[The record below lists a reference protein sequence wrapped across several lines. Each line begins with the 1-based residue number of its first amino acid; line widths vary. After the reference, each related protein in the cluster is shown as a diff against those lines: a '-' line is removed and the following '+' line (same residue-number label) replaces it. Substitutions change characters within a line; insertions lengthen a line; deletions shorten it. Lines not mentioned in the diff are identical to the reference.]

1 MIDAKL
7 LEEINDDLRRE
18 EVPHARRP
26 FEAIMRASKRLGIS
40 ISMRSKESDTV
51 FKWFKERE
59 KPGSGAVGGV
69 YKSAFYFDSEFWA
82 VDIPIAYGTVSIG
95 PFDYIRDMPE
105 ETIDL
110 LAKTWG
116 AQYLVFWA
124 DCADYGMGFDEL
136 CRNKDLDQFGIE
148 LLNAADQELRNTI
161 LLLLETRPKSR
172 AILTARMA
180 TEMFIKSFLALSRGL
195 SHEEATSIGHN
206 LEAGLK
212 EFISVSGMT
221 NWQPIV
227 EKLKVFPPVAD
238 RYREQSV
245 SNSALADALSIA
257 QSLGAVTTREF
268 TNRRIIEQIMPQIE
282 QYFGDSGALGL

>member
-1 MIDAKL
+1 MIDTKL

-18 EVPHARRP
+18 EIPHARRP
-26 FEAIMRASKRLGIS
+26 FEAIMRVSKKLGIS
-40 ISMRSKESDTV
+40 ISMRSDESDII
-51 FKWFKERE
+51 FKWFKQRE

-105 ETIDL
+105 TTIDA
-110 LAKTWG
+110 LARTKG

-136 CRNKDLDQFGIE
+136 RRNKHLDQFGIE
-148 LLNAADQELRNTI
+148 LLNAADQELRSTVS
-161 LLLLETRPKSR
+161 LLLERRPGAR

-195 SHEEATSIGHN
+195 SQEEAKSIGHD
-206 LEAGLK
+206 LETGLK
-212 EFISVSGMT
+212 ELISASGLT
-221 NWQPIV
+221 NWQPIID
-227 EKLKVFPPVAD
+227 KLEVFPPIAD

-245 SNSALADALSIA
+245 SSSSLADAFAIA

-268 TNRRIIEQIMPQIE
+268 TNRRIIEQMMPQIE
-282 QYFGDSGALGL
+282 QYLGASTVSKI